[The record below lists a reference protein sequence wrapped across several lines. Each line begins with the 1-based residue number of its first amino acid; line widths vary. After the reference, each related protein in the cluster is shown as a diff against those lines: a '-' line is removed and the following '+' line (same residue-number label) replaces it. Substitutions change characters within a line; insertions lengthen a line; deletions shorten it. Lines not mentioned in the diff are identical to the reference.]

1 MSAAAL
7 PTVAAPA
14 VAAQTAPTVAASA
27 VTTPLITTM
36 AAQPVTYLS
45 SQGQVTYA
53 QTPVTLPSTL
63 PSTTSYVYNY
73 AAPVQTVVVGSTA
86 AYFPGSVQAA
96 WDNHFKAFGDQ
107 DLDKIML
114 DYDETSV
121 ARVYNN
127 ADGKKVEFTG
137 LTAIR
142 GMFEQLFKDLPDL
155 KTLEAPIIDVDAAG
169 NQVFLVWKCPGCGF
183 DTATDTFIFGPD
195 FKIKRQNI
203 VITKKSEPKVVKK
216 TKKGCW

>member
-7 PTVAAPA
+7 PTVDAPA
-14 VAAQTAPTVAASA
+14 VAAQTVPAVAASA
-27 VTTPLITTM
+27 VTAPFVTTM
-36 AAQPVTYLS
+36 AAQPITYLS
-45 SQGQVTYA
+45 PQSQVTYA
-53 QTPVTLPSTL
+53 QTPVTLPSTA
-63 PSTTSYVYNY
+63 SYVYNY
-73 AAPVQTVVVGSTA
+73 GTNYGAPVQTVVVGGTA
-86 AYFPGSVQAA
+86 AYFPGSIQAA

-127 ADGKKVEFTG
+127 ADGKKDEFAG

-155 KTLEAPIIDVDAAG
+155 ATLEAPIVDVDAAG

-183 DTATDTFIFGPD
+183 DTATDTFIFGPN

-203 VITKKSEPKVVKK
+203 VITKKAEPKVVKK